1 MACKGSGVQIPSA
14 PLKIMKKFLNE
25 TKELLLSQGLIAVL
39 AIIQVRVVATNL
51 GPEAYG
57 NIGVYLGLVGLSF
70 RILSSRN
77 SDLVLINFKST
88 NKNFLNSAIY
98 FEILLGSVSLIFVY
112 GIFFVYYNFIF
123 DYLILDFVTRVFLN
137 ILEVFKGVFTHN
149 GDMKTYSLVESS
161 SNITRFIL
169 VVTFV
174 SLNPDISSFFYAL
187 TFHQLFVSVLVLLL
201 LFKKDTNKAEK
212 ITFKEYIKMSKS
224 NFYKI
229 RTDQS
234 VGLIPT
240 HLDVVVIGY
249 FADYYSAGIYRIAK
263 KLVDPINSLIVAFS
277 PWMLNKINNQGDYN
291 FRNLFI
297 NILLPSSVIIVS
309 FYYLFG
315 SNLIEIIAGD
325 EFADAFIPMMILL
338 FGFMSYYLTF
348 WTRHFLFMND
358 LIHKHTI
365 GRVINLIIFL
375 STAPF
380 FISNF
385 GFNGI
390 AISISL
396 STAFQKLYEFA
407 LVRYDCGWIHC
418 HQQFS

>member
-14 PLKIMKKFLNE
+14 PLTIMKKFLNE

-98 FEILLGSVSLIFVY
+98 FEILLGIVSLIFVY

-123 DYLILDFVTRVFLN
+123 NYLILYFVTRVFLN
-137 ILEVFKGVFTHN
+137 IQEVFKGVFTHN

-201 LFKKDTNKAEK
+201 LLKKDTNKAEK

-297 NILLPSSVIIVS
+297 NILLPSSVIIFS

-396 STAFQKLYEFA
+396 STAFQKLYEFSVY
-407 LVRYDCGWIHC
+407 LKYKNNKNNY
-418 HQQFS
+418 

>member
-14 PLKIMKKFLNE
+14 PLTIMKKFLNE

-98 FEILLGSVSLIFVY
+98 FEILLGIVSLIFVY

-123 DYLILDFVTRVFLN
+123 NYLILYFVTRVFLN

-309 FYYLFG
+309 IYYLFG

-325 EFADAFIPMMILL
+325 EFADAFLPMMILL

-396 STAFQKLYEFA
+396 STAFQKLYEFSVY
-407 LVRYDCGWIHC
+407 LKYKNNKNNY
-418 HQQFS
+418 

>member
-14 PLKIMKKFLNE
+14 PLTIMKKFLNE

-51 GPEAYG
+51 GPEEYG

-98 FEILLGSVSLIFVY
+98 FEILLGIVSLIFVY

-123 DYLILDFVTRVFLN
+123 NYLILYFVTRVFLN

-201 LFKKDTNKAEK
+201 LVKKDTNKAEK

-325 EFADAFIPMMILL
+325 EFADAFLPMMILL

-396 STAFQKLYEFA
+396 STAFQKLYEFSVY
-407 LVRYDCGWIHC
+407 LKYKNNKNNY
-418 HQQFS
+418 

>member
-14 PLKIMKKFLNE
+14 PLTIMKKFLNE

-88 NKNFLNSAIY
+88 HKNFLNSAIY

-123 DYLILDFVTRVFLN
+123 NYLILYFVTRVFLN
-137 ILEVFKGVFTHN
+137 IQEVFKGVFTHN

-325 EFADAFIPMMILL
+325 EFADAFLPMMILL

-396 STAFQKLYEFA
+396 STAFQKLYEFSVY
-407 LVRYDCGWIHC
+407 LKYKNNKNNY
-418 HQQFS
+418 

>member
-14 PLKIMKKFLNE
+14 PLTIMKKFLNE

-88 NKNFLNSAIY
+88 HKNFLNSAIY
-98 FEILLGSVSLIFVY
+98 FEILLGIVSLIFVY

-123 DYLILDFVTRVFLN
+123 NYLILYFVTRVFLN

-309 FYYLFG
+309 IYYLFG

-325 EFADAFIPMMILL
+325 EFADAFLPMMILL

-396 STAFQKLYEFA
+396 STVFQKLYEFSVY
-407 LVRYDCGWIHC
+407 LKYKNNKNNY
-418 HQQFS
+418 

>member
-14 PLKIMKKFLNE
+14 PLTIMKKFLNE

-98 FEILLGSVSLIFVY
+98 FEILLGIVSLIFVY

-123 DYLILDFVTRVFLN
+123 NYLILYFVTRVFLN

-187 TFHQLFVSVLVLLL
+187 TFHQIFVSVLVLLL

-309 FYYLFG
+309 IYYLFG

-325 EFADAFIPMMILL
+325 EFADAFLPMMILL

-365 GRVINLIIFL
+365 GRFINLIIFL
-375 STAPF
+375 STSPF

-396 STAFQKLYEFA
+396 STVFQKLYEFSVY
-407 LVRYDCGWIHC
+407 LKYKNNKNNY
-418 HQQFS
+418 

>member
-14 PLKIMKKFLNE
+14 PLTIMKKFLNE

-51 GPEAYG
+51 GPEVYG

-88 NKNFLNSAIY
+88 HKNFLNSAIY
-98 FEILLGSVSLIFVY
+98 FEILLGIVSLIFVY

-123 DYLILDFVTRVFLN
+123 NYLILYFVTRVFLN

-325 EFADAFIPMMILL
+325 EFADAFLPMMILL

-396 STAFQKLYEFA
+396 STAFQKLYEFSVY
-407 LVRYDCGWIHC
+407 LKYKNNKNNY
-418 HQQFS
+418 

>member
-98 FEILLGSVSLIFVY
+98 FEILLGIVSLIFVY

-123 DYLILDFVTRVFLN
+123 NYLILYFVTRVFLN

-201 LFKKDTNKAEK
+201 LLKKDTNKAEK

-325 EFADAFIPMMILL
+325 EFADAFLPMMILL

-396 STAFQKLYEFA
+396 STVFQKLYEFSVY
-407 LVRYDCGWIHC
+407 LKYKNNKNNY
-418 HQQFS
+418 

>member
-98 FEILLGSVSLIFVY
+98 FEILLGIVSLIFVY

-123 DYLILDFVTRVFLN
+123 NYLILYFVTRVFLN

-201 LFKKDTNKAEK
+201 LIKKDTNKAEK

-277 PWMLNKINNQGDYN
+277 PWMLNKINNQGNYN

-309 FYYLFG
+309 IYYLFG

-325 EFADAFIPMMILL
+325 EFADAFLPMMILL

-365 GRVINLIIFL
+365 GRFINLIIFL

-396 STAFQKLYEFA
+396 STVFQKLYEFGVY
-407 LVRYDCGWIHC
+407 LKYKNNKNNY
-418 HQQFS
+418 

>member
-14 PLKIMKKFLNE
+14 PLLIMKKFLNE
-25 TKELLLSQGLIAVL
+25 TKELLLSQGLIAIL

-51 GPEAYG
+51 GPEVYG
-57 NIGVYLGLVGLSF
+57 NIGVYLGLVGISF
-70 RILSSRN
+70 RFLSSRN
-77 SDLVLINFKST
+77 SDLVLINLKST
-88 NKNFLNSAIY
+88 NKNFLMSAIY
-98 FEILLGSVSLIFVY
+98 FEILLGIVSLIFVY

-123 DYLILDFVTRVFLN
+123 NYLILYFVTRVFLN

-161 SNITRFIL
+161 SNITRFVL

-263 KLVDPINSLIVAFS
+263 KLVDPINSIIVAFS

-325 EFADAFIPMMILL
+325 EFADAFLPMMILL

-396 STAFQKLYEFA
+396 STAFQKLYEFSVY
-407 LVRYDCGWIHC
+407 LKYKNNKNNY
-418 HQQFS
+418 

>member
-14 PLKIMKKFLNE
+14 PLTIMKKFLNE

-123 DYLILDFVTRVFLN
+123 NYLILYFVTRVFLN

-325 EFADAFIPMMILL
+325 EFADAFLPMMILL

-396 STAFQKLYEFA
+396 STAFQKLYEFSVY
-407 LVRYDCGWIHC
+407 LKYKNNKNNY
-418 HQQFS
+418 

>member
-14 PLKIMKKFLNE
+14 PLTIMKKFLNE

-98 FEILLGSVSLIFVY
+98 FEILLGIVSLIFVY

-123 DYLILDFVTRVFLN
+123 NYLILYFVTRVFLN
-137 ILEVFKGVFTHN
+137 ILEVFKGVFTHK

-325 EFADAFIPMMILL
+325 EFADAFLPMMILL

-396 STAFQKLYEFA
+396 STAFQKLYEFSVY
-407 LVRYDCGWIHC
+407 LKYKNNKNNY
-418 HQQFS
+418 

>member
-14 PLKIMKKFLNE
+14 PLTIMKKFLNE
-25 TKELLLSQGLIAVL
+25 TKELLLSQGLIAVI

-88 NKNFLNSAIY
+88 NKNFLNSAIC
-98 FEILLGSVSLIFVY
+98 FEILLGIVSLIFVY

-123 DYLILDFVTRVFLN
+123 NYLILYFVTRVFLN

-201 LFKKDTNKAEK
+201 LVKKDTNKAEK

-325 EFADAFIPMMILL
+325 EFADAFLPMMILL

-396 STAFQKLYEFA
+396 STAFQKLYEFSVY
-407 LVRYDCGWIHC
+407 LKYKNNKNNY
-418 HQQFS
+418 

>member
-1 MACKGSGVQIPSA
+1 
-14 PLKIMKKFLNE
+14 MKKFLNE

-98 FEILLGSVSLIFVY
+98 FEILLGIVSLIFVY

-123 DYLILDFVTRVFLN
+123 NYLILYFVTRVFLN

-309 FYYLFG
+309 IYYLFG

-325 EFADAFIPMMILL
+325 EFADAFLPMMILL

-396 STAFQKLYEFA
+396 STAFQKLYEFSVY
-407 LVRYDCGWIHC
+407 LKYKNNKNNY
-418 HQQFS
+418 

>member
-14 PLKIMKKFLNE
+14 PLTIMKKFLNE

-98 FEILLGSVSLIFVY
+98 FEILLGIVSLIFVY

-123 DYLILDFVTRVFLN
+123 NYLILYFVTRVFLN

-187 TFHQLFVSVLVLLL
+187 AFHQLFVSVLVLLL

-309 FYYLFG
+309 IYYLFG

-325 EFADAFIPMMILL
+325 EFADAFLPMMILL

-365 GRVINLIIFL
+365 GRFINLIIFL

-396 STAFQKLYEFA
+396 STVFQKLYEFSVY
-407 LVRYDCGWIHC
+407 LKYKNNKNNY
-418 HQQFS
+418 

>member
-14 PLKIMKKFLNE
+14 PLTIMKKFLNE

-88 NKNFLNSAIY
+88 HKNFLNSAIY

-123 DYLILDFVTRVFLN
+123 NYLILYFVTRVFLN

-325 EFADAFIPMMILL
+325 EFADAFLPMMILL

-396 STAFQKLYEFA
+396 STAFQKLYEFSVY
-407 LVRYDCGWIHC
+407 LKSKNNKNNY
-418 HQQFS
+418 

>member
-98 FEILLGSVSLIFVY
+98 FEILLGIVSLIFVY

-123 DYLILDFVTRVFLN
+123 NYLILYFVTRVFLN

-201 LFKKDTNKAEK
+201 LFKEDTNKAEK

-325 EFADAFIPMMILL
+325 EFADAFLPMMILL

-396 STAFQKLYEFA
+396 STAFQKLYEFSVY
-407 LVRYDCGWIHC
+407 LKYKNNKNNY
-418 HQQFS
+418 

>member
-1 MACKGSGVQIPSA
+1 
-14 PLKIMKKFLNE
+14 MKKFLNE

-98 FEILLGSVSLIFVY
+98 FEILLGIVSLIFVY

-123 DYLILDFVTRVFLN
+123 NYLILYFVTRVFLN

-325 EFADAFIPMMILL
+325 EFADAFLPMMILL

-396 STAFQKLYEFA
+396 STTFQKLYEFSVY
-407 LVRYDCGWIHC
+407 LKYKNNKNNY
-418 HQQFS
+418 

>member
-14 PLKIMKKFLNE
+14 PLTIMKKFLNE

-98 FEILLGSVSLIFVY
+98 FEILLGIVSLIFVY

-123 DYLILDFVTRVFLN
+123 NYLILYFVTRVFLN

-309 FYYLFG
+309 IYYLFG

-325 EFADAFIPMMILL
+325 EFADAFLPMMILL

-365 GRVINLIIFL
+365 GRFINLIIFL

-396 STAFQKLYEFA
+396 STVFQKLYEFSVY
-407 LVRYDCGWIHC
+407 LKYKNNKNNY
-418 HQQFS
+418 

>member
-14 PLKIMKKFLNE
+14 PLTIMKKFLNE

-98 FEILLGSVSLIFVY
+98 FEILLGIVSLIFVY

-123 DYLILDFVTRVFLN
+123 NYLILYFVTRVFLN

-201 LFKKDTNKAEK
+201 LIKKDTNKAEK

-277 PWMLNKINNQGDYN
+277 PWMLNKINKQGDYN

-325 EFADAFIPMMILL
+325 EFADAFLPMMILL

-390 AISISL
+390 AVSISL
-396 STAFQKLYEFA
+396 STAFQKLYEFSVY
-407 LVRYDCGWIHC
+407 LKYKNNKNNY
-418 HQQFS
+418 

>member
-14 PLKIMKKFLNE
+14 PLKIMKKFLDE

-98 FEILLGSVSLIFVY
+98 FEILLGIVSLIFVY

-123 DYLILDFVTRVFLN
+123 NYLILYFVTRVFLN

-201 LFKKDTNKAEK
+201 LVKKDTNKAEK

-277 PWMLNKINNQGDYN
+277 PWMLNKINKQGDYN

-309 FYYLFG
+309 FYYLCG

-325 EFADAFIPMMILL
+325 EFADAFLPMMILL

-396 STAFQKLYEFA
+396 STAFQKLYEFSVY
-407 LVRYDCGWIHC
+407 LKYKNNKNNY
-418 HQQFS
+418 

>member
-14 PLKIMKKFLNE
+14 PLTIMKKFLNE

-98 FEILLGSVSLIFVY
+98 FEILLGIVSLIFVY

-123 DYLILDFVTRVFLN
+123 NYLILYFVTRVFLN

-161 SNITRFIL
+161 SNITRFVL

-277 PWMLNKINNQGDYN
+277 PWMLNKINKQGDYN

-325 EFADAFIPMMILL
+325 EFADAFLPMMILL

-396 STAFQKLYEFA
+396 STAFQKLYEFSVY
-407 LVRYDCGWIHC
+407 LKYKNNKNNY
-418 HQQFS
+418 